1 VDARFL
7 GLSVWDWI
15 LLLAAVYVATIS
27 LVRLMQLKRDHLLD
41 RLRHDLVQEQAR
53 RKREQSA
60 NKDQQA
66 A

>member
-1 VDARFL
+1 
-7 GLSVWDWI
+7 